1 MLEIGLKRI
10 QTNILYREKIPND
23 RKTVDG
29 RERCYRFYKKDN
41 KKIEEISRMKQLV
54 LITEVQGHRFEVKVN
69 EINMNL
75 GQMKQ
80 FIELMGCKFQL
91 KLV

>member
-1 MLEIGLKRI
+1 
-10 QTNILYREKIPND
+10 
-23 RKTVDG
+23 
-29 RERCYRFYKKDN
+29 
-41 KKIEEISRMKQLV
+41 MKQLV

-69 EINMNL
+69 EISIDL

-80 FIELMGCKFQL
+80 FIELMGCKFRL

>member
-1 MLEIGLKRI
+1 
-10 QTNILYREKIPND
+10 
-23 RKTVDG
+23 
-29 RERCYRFYKKDN
+29 
-41 KKIEEISRMKQLV
+41 MKELI

-69 EINMNL
+69 EISMNL
-75 GQMKQ
+75 GQIKQ